1 MNLGLAQQAIAARN
15 PDRECIVT
23 PTRRLTY
30 AEVASRARRLANVL
44 RGAGLGVR
52 RERGEL
58 QGHESGQ
65 DHLGV
70 YMLNSPEYIESM
82 LGAFLARV
90 APFNV
95 NYRYVD
101 DELLYLL
108 DDADAAALVYQARY
122 APTLARI
129 RERLPKLRVLIQVAD
144 DSGEALL
151 PGAVD
156 YEGALAEAS
165 DAMPAETPSPDD
177 LYILYTGGTT
187 GAPKGVLWRQ
197 EDIFHGAMTG
207 GPPGLPGP
215 ATVEEVA
222 ENATQNGGFMRVMTP
237 PPLMHG
243 AAQWLSFGALH
254 QGGTVVLQGKPE
266 KFDPA
271 EVLDL
276 VQREGC
282 NTLTMVGDAFARP
295 LAEELR
301 RGSYDLSRL
310 FIIGSGGAILSPH
323 MKEQLLE
330 LIPHAMVVDG
340 FGASETGAH
349 GSHATRA
356 GDAAETGKFAMSNTL
371 ILKQDLSGPL
381 EEGSEDSG
389 WVARTGHVP
398 LGYYKDPVK
407 TAKTFPTVGGVR
419 YAVPG
424 DHARFN
430 SDGSINVL
438 GRGSVCINSGGEKI
452 YPEEVE
458 QVLRKHP
465 AVYDAVVVGTPD
477 ERFGE
482 QVTAVIQP
490 RAGVTLDHADLAD
503 FASKSLAR
511 YKLPRT
517 IVLVDEMVRSPSG
530 KPDYRWAKA
539 RGIEARGL
547 TAEAR

>member
-1 MNLGLAQQAIAARN
+1 MNLNLGLAQQAIAARN

-23 PTRRLTY
+23 PARRLTY
-30 AEVASRARRLANVL
+30 GQVAERARRLASVL
-44 RGAGLGVR
+44 HAHGLGCH
-52 RERGEL
+52 RERAEL
-58 QGHESGQ
+58 ANHESGQ
-65 DHLGV
+65 DHLGI
-70 YMLNSPEYIESM
+70 YMLNCPEYIESM
-82 LGAFLARV
+82 LGSYLARV

-108 DDADAAALVYQARY
+108 TDADAVAVIYQARY

-129 RERLPKLRVLIQVAD
+129 RDRLPKLRLLIQLAD
-144 DSGEALL
+144 ESGEALL
-151 PGAVD
+151 PGAID
-156 YEGALAEAS
+156 YEAALAGAP
-165 DAMPAETPSPDD
+165 DTAPPVQPSPDD

-207 GPPGLPGP
+207 GPPGMPGP
-215 ATVEEVA
+215 PTIEELA
-222 ENATQNGGFMRVMTP
+222 ENATTNGGFMRVMTT

-243 AAQWLSFGALH
+243 AAQWLGFGALH
-254 QGGTVVLQGKPE
+254 QGGALILQGKPE

-271 EVLDL
+271 EVLGL
-276 VQREGC
+276 VEREGC

-295 LAEELR
+295 LVEELR
-301 RGSYDLSRL
+301 RTSYDLSKL

-323 MKEQLLE
+323 MKEALLE
-330 LIPHAMVVDG
+330 FVPHAMVVDG

-356 GDAAETGKFAMSNTL
+356 GDTAQTGKFAMTNTL
-371 ILKQDLSGPL
+371 ILKPDLSAPL
-381 EEGSEDSG
+381 AEGTDESG

-398 LGYYKDPVK
+398 LGYYKDAAK

-430 SDGSINVL
+430 PDGSINVL

-482 QVTAVIQP
+482 QVTAVIQA
-490 RAGVTLDHADLAD
+490 RAGETLDHADLAE
-503 FASKSLAR
+503 FASRHLAR

-530 KPDYRWAKA
+530 KPDYRWARARGVEA
-539 RGIEARGL
+539 RGIKA
-547 TAEAR
+547 

>member
-1 MNLGLAQQAIAARN
+1 
-15 PDRECIVT
+15 
-23 PTRRLTY
+23 
-30 AEVASRARRLANVL
+30 
-44 RGAGLGVR
+44 
-52 RERGEL
+52 
-58 QGHESGQ
+58 
-65 DHLGV
+65 
-70 YMLNSPEYIESM
+70 
-82 LGAFLARV
+82 
-90 APFNV
+90 
-95 NYRYVD
+95 
-101 DELLYLL
+101 
-108 DDADAAALVYQARY
+108 
-122 APTLARI
+122 
-129 RERLPKLRVLIQVAD
+129 
-144 DSGEALL
+144 
-151 PGAVD
+151 
-156 YEGALAEAS
+156 
-165 DAMPAETPSPDD
+165 
-177 LYILYTGGTT
+177 
-187 GAPKGVLWRQ
+187 
-197 EDIFHGAMTG
+197 
-207 GPPGLPGP
+207 
-215 ATVEEVA
+215 
-222 ENATQNGGFMRVMTP
+222 
-237 PPLMHG
+237 
-243 AAQWLSFGALH
+243 
-254 QGGTVVLQGKPE
+254 
-266 KFDPA
+266 
-271 EVLDL
+271 
-276 VQREGC
+276 
-282 NTLTMVGDAFARP
+282 MVGDAFARP
-295 LAEELR
+295 LVEELR

-356 GDAAETGKFAMSNTL
+356 GDTAETGKFAMSNTL
-371 ILKQDLSGPL
+371 ILKHDLSGPL
-381 EEGSEDSG
+381 DEGSEESG
-389 WVARTGHVP
+389 WVARAGHVP
-398 LGYYKDPVK
+398 LGYYKDAAK

-430 SDGSINVL
+430 ADGSINVL

-547 TAEAR
+547 AADAR

>member
-30 AEVASRARRLANVL
+30 RQVAERARRLANVL
-44 RGAGLGVR
+44 HAHGLGCHR
-52 RERGEL
+52 ARAEL
-58 QGHESGQ
+58 AGHESGQ

-70 YMLNSPEYIESM
+70 YMLNCPEYIEGM

-108 DDADAAALVYQARY
+108 TDSDAAALVYQARY

-129 RERLPKLRVLIQVAD
+129 RDRLPALRVLLQVAD

-151 PGAVD
+151 PGALD
-156 YEGALAEAS
+156 YEQALAGAS
-165 DAMPAETPSPDD
+165 DAMPPVEPSPDD

-207 GPPGLPGP
+207 GPPGMPGP
-215 ATVEEVA
+215 PTVEEVA
-222 ENATQNGGFMRVMTP
+222 ENATVNGGFMRVMTT

-243 AAQWLSFGALH
+243 AAQWLGFGAIH

-266 KFDPA
+266 KFDPE
-271 EVLDL
+271 EVLGL
-276 VQREGC
+276 VEREGC

-295 LAEELR
+295 LVEELR

-323 MKEQLLE
+323 MKEALLE
-330 LIPHAMVVDG
+330 FVPHAMVVDG

-356 GDAAETGKFAMSNTL
+356 GDAPQTGKFAMMNTL

-381 EEGSEDSG
+381 DEGAQESG
-389 WVARTGHVP
+389 WVARSGHVP
-398 LGYYKDPVK
+398 LGYYKDAAK
-407 TAKTFPTVGGVR
+407 TAKTFPTIGGVR

-424 DHARFN
+424 DHAVFN
-430 SDGSINVL
+430 PDGSINVL

-482 QVTAVIQP
+482 RVTAVIQP
-490 RAGVTLDHADLAD
+490 RAGETLDQADLAE
-503 FASKSLAR
+503 FAGRHLAR

-539 RGIEARGL
+539 RGMEARGL
-547 TAEAR
+547 G

>member
-30 AEVASRARRLANVL
+30 AQVAERARRLANVL
-44 RGAGLGVR
+44 HSNGLGCH
-52 RERGEL
+52 RERADL
-58 QGHESGQ
+58 ANHESGQ
-65 DHLGV
+65 DHVGI
-70 YMLNSPEYIESM
+70 YMLNAPEYIESM
-82 LGAFLARV
+82 LGAYLARV

-108 DDADAAALVYQARY
+108 TDSDATGVIYQGRY
-122 APTLARI
+122 APNLARI
-129 RERLPKLRVLIQVAD
+129 RDRLPKLRLLIQVAD
-144 DSGEALL
+144 ESGTALL
-151 PGAVD
+151 PGALD
-156 YEGALAEAS
+156 YETALAAAS
-165 DAMPAETPSPDD
+165 DSMPPVQHSPDD

-197 EDIFHGAMTG
+197 EDIFHAAMTG
-207 GPPGLPGP
+207 GAPGMPGP
-215 ATVEEVA
+215 ATVEELA
-222 ENATQNGGFMRVMTP
+222 ENATVNGGFMRVMTT

-243 AAQWLSFGALH
+243 AAQWLGFGAIH

-266 KFDPA
+266 KLDA
-271 EVLDL
+271 EEVLGL
-276 VQREGC
+276 VESERC

-295 LAEELR
+295 IVEEMR
-301 RGSYDLSRL
+301 RRSYDLSRL
-310 FIIGSGGAILSPH
+310 FILGSGGAILSPH
-323 MKEQLLE
+323 MKEALLE
-330 LIPHAMVVDG
+330 FVPHAMVVDG

-356 GDAAETGKFAMSNTL
+356 GDVAQTGKFAMTSTL
-371 ILKQDLSGPL
+371 ILKSDLSGPL
-381 EEGSEDSG
+381 QEGSDESG

-398 LGYYKDPVK
+398 LGYYKDPAK
-407 TAKTFPTVGGVR
+407 TAKTFPTIGGVR

-430 SDGSINVL
+430 PDGSINVL

-490 RAGVTLDHADLAD
+490 RTGELLDQADLAD
-503 FASKSLAR
+503 FASQHLAR

-547 TAEAR
+547 KA